1 MTLYNSYEEFEQS
14 EPAPTT
20 IFQGEGFRVFF
31 ENEEWWQS
39 VDDVDVDPL
48 VDAQFPMEL
57 TPLDPETSE
66 PEPEEEEV
74 PEETPTIEGPYHRVF
89 LSNGTTKLFREVAVL
104 QSGVLVCRSAIDENG
119 SPISVPRLTQI
130 SPLKW
135 ELSELYEG

>member
-1 MTLYNSYEEFEQS
+1 MALYNSYEEFEQS

-20 IFQGEGFRVFF
+20 IFQGEEFRVFF
-31 ENEEWWQS
+31 ENGEWWQF
-39 VDDVDVDPL
+39 VDE
-48 VDAQFPMEL
+48 VDAVPLADAAFPMEL
-57 TPLDPETSE
+57 TPLDPES
-66 PEPEEEEV
+66 EPEEEEV
-74 PEETPTIEGPYHRVF
+74 PEETSTIEGSYHRVF
-89 LSNGTTKLFREVAVL
+89 LSNGTTKFFREVAVL